1 VRDPFDAVDVKA
13 KRIAPIVVAVLI
25 VLVAWGVWSP
35 SGLAAVGVILC
46 LPLIIMLHE
55 LAHYV
60 TARRTGMKVTEFFV
74 GFGPRIWSVTRGETE
89 YGIKAVPLGGYCRI
103 VGMTNLEDIAPE
115 DEPRTY
121 RSKSYGAK
129 VLVASAGSLMH
140 FFLAFMLMFLLL
152 AAGGDYWNR
161 AATTTLDGVSGGAAA
176 AGVRAGDKV
185 VEVDGIPIDTW
196 EQVRPAL
203 LGEDG
208 TKHEAGDTVPFVV
221 ERDGELITTDVT
233 LGTVTDPSTGQEVV
247 VAGVQAGDHVPTFG
261 VGRALIETP
270 KRVGTVM
277 HESVDALGK
286 TFSPSGISDYFRTLA
301 GTSTEDKNGDGQ
313 TGDTRFLSPAGF
325 GKVAVDAVDSGW
337 VAVVGLLIMINVFV
351 GLFNLVPL
359 LPFDGGHIAIATYEK
374 LASIVQRR
382 KVQVD
387 VAKLMP
393 LTIAVVAVLGFIFL
407 SSLFLDISRPIAN
420 PF

>member
-1 VRDPFDAVDVKA
+1 VRDPFDGVNVKTR
-13 KRIAPIVVAVLI
+13 RIAPIVVAVLV
-25 VLVAWGVWSP
+25 VLVAWGIWSP
-35 SGLAAVGVILC
+35 TGLAAVGVILC

-74 GFGPRIWSVTRGETE
+74 GFGPRIWSVRRGETE
-89 YGIKAVPLGGYCRI
+89 YGLKAVPLGGYCRI

-121 RSKSYGAK
+121 RSKSWSAK

-140 FFLAFMLMFLLL
+140 FFIAFVLMFVLL
-152 AAGGDYWNR
+152 AVGGDYWNR
-161 AATTTLDGVSGGAAA
+161 HATTTLAAVTGGAEV
-176 AGVRAGDKV
+176 AGLQAGDRI
-185 VEVDGIPIDTW
+185 VEIDGIPIEQW

-203 LGEDG
+203 VGDDG
-208 TKHEAGDTVPFVV
+208 TKHEAGDTVSFVV
-221 ERDGELITTDVT
+221 ERDGELRAFDVT
-233 LGTVTDPSTGQEVV
+233 LGVDTSTGQEIV
-247 VAGVQAGDHVPTFG
+247 VAGVQADDVVPTFG
-261 VGRALIETP
+261 VGRALLETP
-270 KRVGTVM
+270 ERVGTVM
-277 HESVDALGK
+277 HESVNALGQ

-313 TGDTRFLSPAGF
+313 AGDTRFLSPAGF
-325 GKVAVDAVDSGW
+325 GKVSVDAVRSGW

-374 LASIVQRR
+374 IASIVQRR
-382 KVQVD
+382 RVQVD

-393 LTIAVVAVLGFIFL
+393 VTIAVVAVLGFIFL